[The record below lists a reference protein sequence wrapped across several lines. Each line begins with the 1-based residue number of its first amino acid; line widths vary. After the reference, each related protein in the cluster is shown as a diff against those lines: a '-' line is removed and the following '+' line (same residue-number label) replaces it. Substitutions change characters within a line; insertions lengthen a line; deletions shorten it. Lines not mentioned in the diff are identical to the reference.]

1 VSDPSGE
8 PLEKPGEAASARPNA
23 LAAAMIE
30 RAVDE
35 RLQELIAGVPCV
47 IWEATGRPVPGP
59 MQVTFINAYVE
70 RLLGYPP
77 QHWLTTPGFW
87 QEVTHEAERERVA
100 RQMTEAMESC
110 CERFIEFRVRRKD
123 GQVRWLETG
132 LVPIFNGQPEATGLR
147 GVAVDITH
155 RKEAEAAVEKRAR
168 EFARLASQLKKTNEE
183 LDQFAYITSHDLKAP
198 LRGIANLSRWIEEDM
213 GQAMSPDAHRQME
226 LLRGR
231 VQRMENLI
239 DGLLQYSRVGRVFTY
254 VEEIDVSKLVAGI
267 VDLLSPPAGFC
278 VEVEETLPV
287 LKGEKIRL
295 QQVFMNLIG
304 NAIKHHHRP
313 EQGRVTIRCADLGR
327 WYRFE
332 VSDNGP
338 GIAKRFHEKI
348 FVIFQTLLPRD
359 EREGA
364 GVGLSLVRK
373 IVEDQGGT
381 VEVDSEEGRGAT
393 FRFLW
398 SKHRPER

>member
-1 VSDPSGE
+1 MFSHQPPQPPQQVWKSHVAPSSGV
-8 PLEKPGEAASARPNA
+8 ARVA
-23 LAAAMIE
+23 DDHLRQLVA
-30 RAVDE
+30 D
-35 RLQELIAGVPCV
+35 VPC
-47 IWEATGRPVPGP
+47 ILWEALDAPDPGP
-59 MQVTFINAYVE
+59 TRITFISPYVE
-70 RLLGYPP
+70 SLLGYST
-77 QHWLTTPGFW
+77 QHWLNTPGCW
-87 QEVTHEAERERVA
+87 RAVTHEAERDRVA
-100 RQMTEAMESC
+100 RQMTEAMHAGEA
-110 CERFIEFRVRRKD
+110 RFLEFRVRRAD
-123 GQVRWLETG
+123 GEIRWLETG
-132 LVPIFNGQPEATGLR
+132 LVPLLDAHSRPIGLR
-147 GVAVDITH
+147 GVSMDITG
-155 RKEAEAAVEKRAR
+155 RKNAEAVVEQRAR
-168 EFARLASQLKKTNEE
+168 DFARLASQLRKTNEE

-213 GQAMSPDAHRQME
+213 GPAMTPEAHQQME

-231 VQRMENLI
+231 VNRMENLI
-239 DGLLQYSRVGRVFTY
+239 DGLLQYSRVGRVTTY
-254 VEEIDVSKLVAGI
+254 VEEIDVSRLVAMV
-267 VDLLSPPAGFC
+267 VDLLSPPAGFR
-278 VEVEETLPV
+278 VEVEGTLPV
-287 LKGEKIRL
+287 LRGEKIRL

-304 NAIKHHHRP
+304 NAIKHHDRP

-373 IVEDQGGT
+373 IVEEQGGT

-393 FRFLW
+393 FRFTW
-398 SKHRPER
+398 SKLRPET